1 MRDTEGTPAWTERV
15 EDERPL
21 REEAQRAP
29 EPDSARL
36 SAGACLSVA
45 MAGANL
51 RSASVLRLLN
61 DVDNVRVVGVADRN
75 RSAPCMR
82 LADELGV
89 YTTTDIAELFQ
100 IEELHLILD
109 MSEDPTVSQLLSE
122 QRPSYVEVIGGRGS
136 EMVWDLLIAKK
147 RGEEQEKLF
156 VELQVAYDKIRSH
169 ERELQKS
176 KNALER
182 ANEKLESRLA
192 EIFFTHEFFKALT
205 SYTSVDDV
213 TSLIVDGANGILGAE
228 IASVYL
234 VDAERGLLELAASQG
249 RPTSEIVTTIKAG
262 ETILGRALWSD
273 AVQQADVPSDPS
285 QAAWVVD
292 GAGVRSQAAIPLR
305 AGDTLIG
312 VLVVASSTYRELT
325 APEMERLQ
333 VIGNQAS
340 LALQNALLHEE
351 LERLSVTDRL
361 TELHNH
367 GYFQQRLEEELG
379 RAERFG
385 HPLSLVMLDIDD
397 FKEFN
402 DAFGHPR
409 GDKVLQAVSHIIREA
424 LREID
429 VAARYGGEEF
439 VLVLPETDEVGAL
452 AVAERLR
459 ERIGRFPFVGADDLP
474 AVTKQVSVGVATFP
488 DHAETQNGLISA
500 ADRAMYVAKRRGKNR
515 VVGAG
520 EIV

>member
-1 MRDTEGTPAWTERV
+1 
-15 EDERPL
+15 
-21 REEAQRAP
+21 
-29 EPDSARL
+29 
-36 SAGACLSVA
+36 
-45 MAGANL
+45 
-51 RSASVLRLLN
+51 
-61 DVDNVRVVGVADRN
+61 
-75 RSAPCMR
+75 MR
-82 LADELGV
+82 LAEELGV
-89 YTTTDIAELFQ
+89 YTTTDITELFQ
-100 IEELHLILD
+100 IGELDLILD
-109 MSEDPTVSQLLSE
+109 MSEDPAVGRLLLE
-122 QRPSYVEVIGGRGS
+122 QQPAHVEVIGGRGS

-169 ERELQKS
+169 ERELQKG

-182 ANEKLESRLA
+182 TNEKLESRLA

-205 SYTSVDDV
+205 SYTTVDDV

-228 IASVYL
+228 IAAVYL
-234 VDAERGLLELAASQG
+234 VDAERGLLEVAASQG
-249 RPTSEIVTTIKAG
+249 RPSADIQATVKAG
-262 ETILGRALWSD
+262 ETILGRALWSE
-273 AVQQADVPSDPS
+273 AVQQADVAQDLAQS
-285 QAAWVVD
+285 AWVSES
-292 GAGVRSQAAIPLR
+292 AGVRSQAAIPLR
-305 AGDTLIG
+305 AGDSLIG

-325 APEMERLQ
+325 VPEMERLQ

-361 TELHNH
+361 TELYNH

-397 FKEFN
+397 FKDFN
-402 DAFGHPR
+402 DTFGHPR
-409 GDKVLQAVSHIIREA
+409 GDKVLQAVSHIVRET
-424 LREID
+424 LREMD

-439 VLVLPETDEVGAL
+439 VLVLPETDEVGAMS
-452 AVAERLR
+452 VADRLR
-459 ERIGRFPFVGADDLP
+459 ERIARFPFVAADDLP
-474 AVTKQVSVGVATFP
+474 PVSKRVSVGVATFP
-488 DHAETQNGLISA
+488 DHADTQNGLISA